1 MGLIERFKRRARQLK
16 AETLAL
22 YLAARHPGTPWY
34 AKLFVAA
41 VAAYALSPIDLIPD
55 FVPVL
60 GYLDDLIV
68 IPLGIALAVKM
79 VPASVLSE
87 CRAQAREVM
96 LNRKPASRV
105 AAAFIVVV
113 WIALAA
119 FCTLWV
125 YRKFTA

>member
-1 MGLIERFKRRARQLK
+1 MGLIESFKRRARQLK

-87 CRAQAREVM
+87 CRAQAQEVM